1 MGLYDAAKDAAKIL
15 KEAGKIEEYQKIL
28 DLIDDSFDKRD
39 KIGKLE
45 IENKELREKL
55 RISDGYE
62 FKNNAYYNKETGDG
76 PYCSRCFDKDK
87 SLIRIISNH
96 VGGNYATCPDCK
108 NYVNFTGRE
117 IIPRK
122 IHDNRNSAR

>member
-28 DLIDDSFDKRD
+28 DLIDDLFDKRD
-39 KIGKLE
+39 KIDKLE
-45 IENKELREKL
+45 TENKELKEKL
-55 RISDGYE
+55 KVAGGYE
-62 FKNNAYYNKETGDG
+62 FKKNAYYNKETGDG
-76 PYCSRCFDKDK
+76 PFCSRCFDKHK
-87 SLIRIISNH
+87 SLIRIISSH

-117 IIPRK
+117 SIPQKRL
-122 IHDNRNSAR
+122 DNRNSTR